1 MPLRGNHPQDVIQ
14 QSPRDIDRAG
24 RRGRLLALAV
34 LLCLGS
40 APPLG
45 HAAVF
50 RCEAGDVA
58 CLIRGIRVANG
69 LGRFGKP
76 SIIHLEGTYTLTRVH
91 NQHDGPNGLP
101 SITGSLTI
109 QGAGVQ
115 STILERAPDAP
126 PFRLLHIA
134 PTGDLT
140 LEGLNLRG
148 GHIDN
153 GQVVTLGGGGILNN
167 GGRVVLSHSLLS
179 SNSVLGGASSG
190 GGLFNYAGQ
199 VIVHASTLAGNSIQ
213 LAPQANG
220 GGLAT
225 LSGSVTI
232 TNSTIAGNQSS
243 GQGVTGGGVAEIA
256 SDGDLVEMAIVN
268 STIAGNTATG
278 HAAFGG
284 GLKTAGGSVTITNST
299 IAGNQSSGFS
309 AAGGGIAAGGPVS
322 LQNTIVALNDGLID
336 NQAGL
341 DCVGPVTSLDYN
353 LIGDPTG
360 CTLTLQPHDLTG
372 DPGFLAYTDDGMPGH
387 GHLPLAPTSQA
398 IDAGNATGCL
408 PTDQLGQPRVDGN
421 GDGAVSCD
429 IGAVEFHP

>member
-58 CLIRGIRVANG
+58 CLIRAIRVANG

-243 GQGVTGGGVAEIA
+243 G
-256 SDGDLVEMAIVN
+256 
-268 STIAGNTATG
+268 
-278 HAAFGG
+278 
-284 GLKTAGGSVTITNST
+284 
-299 IAGNQSSGFS
+299 FS

-429 IGAVEFHP
+429 IGAVEFHPEPWIGRGTGSR